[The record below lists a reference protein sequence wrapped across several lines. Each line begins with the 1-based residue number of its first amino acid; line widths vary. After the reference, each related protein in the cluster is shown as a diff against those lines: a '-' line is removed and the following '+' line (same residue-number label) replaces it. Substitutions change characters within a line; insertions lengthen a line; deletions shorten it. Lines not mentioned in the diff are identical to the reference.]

1 MICVFLAEGFEEIE
15 ALAFVD
21 ILRRADIDVKTV
33 SIYDKNIVKGAH
45 NIEVKTDLTINELN
59 LNEISGVVL
68 PGGIPGTPNLLN
80 SDKVRSALEYAIN
93 NNLYVGAICAAP
105 MILGKLGYLKGKSA
119 TSYPDFQKELDGAN
133 VLQTNVVKD
142 GNIITSWG
150 AGTAHDF
157 AFEFVK
163 SIKDEKLADSIRS
176 AMQYSLWINQ
186 N

>member
-1 MICVFLAEGFEEIE
+1 MIYVFLAEGFEEIE

-33 SIYDKNIVKGAH
+33 SIYDDNYVNGAH
-45 NIEVKTDLTINELN
+45 NISVNADLTINELN
-59 LNEISGVVL
+59 YNDISGVVL

-80 SDKVRSALEYAIN
+80 SDKVKNVIKYSID

-105 MILGKLGYLKGKSA
+105 MILGKLGYLDGKCA
-119 TSYPDFQKELDGAN
+119 TSYPDFQKELTGAT

-142 GNIITSWG
+142 GNIITSRG

-163 SIKDEKLADSIRS
+163 AIKSPDLADKIRS
-176 AMQYSLWINQ
+176 AMQYSL
-186 N
+186 

>member
-33 SIYDKNIVKGAH
+33 SIYDEINVIGAH
-45 NIEVKTDLTINELN
+45 NITVKADLTVNNINFGDLTG
-59 LNEISGVVL
+59 IVL

-80 SDKVRSALEYAIN
+80 SEKVKNAIKYSME

-105 MILGKLGYLKGKSA
+105 MILGKLGYLDGKCA
-119 TSYPDFQKELDGAN
+119 TSYPDYQKELTGAT

-142 GNIITSWG
+142 GNIITSRG

-163 SIKDEKLADSIRS
+163 AIKGSDLADKIRS
-176 AMQYSLWINQ
+176 AMQYTL
-186 N
+186 

>member
-1 MICVFLAEGFEEIE
+1 MICVFLADGFEEIE

-21 ILRRADIDVKTV
+21 ILRRAEIDVKTV
-33 SIYDKNIVKGAH
+33 SIYDHYNVTGVH
-45 NIEVKTDLTINELN
+45 NIQVKSDLTINEIAPN
-59 LNEISGVVL
+59 LISGVVL

-80 SDKVRSALEYAIN
+80 SDDVKNAIKLAIN

-105 MILGKLGYLKGKSA
+105 MILGTLGYLEGKCA
-119 TSYPDFQKELDGAN
+119 TSYPSFQNELAGAT

-142 GNIITSWG
+142 GNIITSRG

-163 SIKDEKLADSIRS
+163 AIKNETIANSIKS
-176 AMQYSLWINQ
+176 AMQYSL
-186 N
+186 

>member
-33 SIYDKNIVKGAH
+33 SIYDDNYVNGAH
-45 NIEVKTDLTINELN
+45 NISVNADLTINELN
-59 LNEISGVVL
+59 YNDISGVVL

-80 SDKVRSALEYAIN
+80 SEKVKNAIKYSIDN
-93 NNLYVGAICAAP
+93 RLYVGAICAAP
-105 MILGKLGYLKGKSA
+105 MILGKLGYLEGKCA
-119 TSYPDFQKELDGAN
+119 TSYPDFQKELTGAT

-142 GNIITSWG
+142 GNIITSRG

-163 SIKDEKLADSIRS
+163 AIKSPDLADKIRS
-176 AMQYSLWINQ
+176 AMQYTL
-186 N
+186 